1 MKHRNALRPGQRS
14 SGTGNLCDF
23 ATWATFQSARSHPLA
38 CCLALYLIAGTL
50 GCARNAQTVVTSPP
64 PPPVFTQTPS
74 LAELA
79 AAVNRTHVIQQLS
92 TNSASVDVTSMNA
105 VPKLNATVNLERE
118 KRFRLRAN
126 IPLMMGTGLDMGS
139 NEQEFW
145 FEVPEGMSMT
155 QTMYFA
161 SHNDYARILDRA
173 ILPVDPTWLMDAM
186 GLAQLDP
193 NQVLVGPIVRSDG
206 LLEVRSGIQ
215 TPAGQYQRVVF
226 IEPSAGYLTHLFLYA
241 PDGRLVATSHTSDHR
256 YYETVNCV
264 LPHRINLEIIPQT
277 AAPLSME
284 LEVGAWAI
292 NQLLSGDP
300 EVFVRPT
307 TAKSQVNLVQLS
319 GPSLPMG
326 GPVPNGAAVY
336 SADSGS
342 GLPLRGTQ
350 LR

>member
-1 MKHRNALRPGQRS
+1 MTDICDSRLDQRPLGAVGVAMLLLGS
-14 SGTGNLCDF
+14 LV
-23 ATWATFQSARSHPLA
+23 
-38 CCLALYLIAGTL
+38 
-50 GCARNAQTVVTSPP
+50 GCARHTQTVVTSPP

-74 LAELA
+74 LAELT
-79 AAVNRTHVIQQLS
+79 AAVNRTQVITQLS
-92 TNSASVDVTSMNA
+92 TNSASVDVTSMTA

-126 IPLMMGTGLDMGS
+126 LPLMMGTGLDLGS

-155 QTMYFA
+155 QTMYYA
-161 SHNDYARILDRA
+161 AHSDYARILDRA

-186 GLAQLDP
+186 GLVQLDP
-193 NQVLVGPIVRSDG
+193 NQVLVGPVVRSDG

-256 YYETVNCV
+256 YYESVNCV
-264 LPHRINLEIIPQT
+264 LPHRINLELIPQT
-277 AAPLSME
+277 AAPLAME
-284 LEVGAWAI
+284 LEVGSWAI

-300 EVFVRPT
+300 EVFARPT
-307 TAKSQVNLVQLS
+307 SAKSQVNLVQLS
-319 GPSLPMG
+319 GTGMPMG
-326 GPVPNGAAVY
+326 GPVPTGAAAY
-336 SADSGS
+336 SAGAGS
-342 GLPLRGTQ
+342 GLPLRGTR